1 MKRYIEKVRE
11 TYYGLSLPVR
21 VTLWYFICSL
31 FQKGLSFLS
40 TPLFTRILSTDDY
53 GIVSVYN
60 SWYQIIIIFSTLG
73 LSNSIVNVGLVKYE
87 DDKDHFQSSILG
99 LLFFYFILSSTLF
112 IELFFLIGKVISLPI
127 EYFVYILVDSLTST
141 VLSIWLLR
149 KRIEYDYKKMSIVT
163 IINVVCSISLSIILS
178 IVDVNKARGKI
189 LGNSI
194 VALVLAFFCVIDTLR
209 KNRNII
215 NKHYWKFALKY
226 NIPMIP
232 HFLSTVVLNQLDRIM
247 IQYMCGISEAGIY
260 SVAYN
265 SAMAVFILNH
275 AIQSSYNPWLL
286 QRLKRKIYEG
296 ISGVVNTILMLYL
309 LILIVIMLFAP
320 EVMKIMAPIDYYEGV
335 YIIPPVASSM
345 FFMLLFNM
353 FAPVEHYSLKTK
365 FMGVA
370 SSIAA
375 LIDVIMNYIFIKL
388 FGYLAAGYTTLA
400 CYIVYSWA
408 HYVYM
413 KKCCEEQKIE
423 PIFDEKLILA
433 LSIVVVISSAI
444 CVFLY
449 QFTYV
454 RYIAIFVSVFLLT
467 INRKKFLTVISKIC
481 S

>member
-1 MKRYIEKVRE
+1 
-11 TYYGLSLPVR
+11 
-21 VTLWYFICSL
+21 
-31 FQKGLSFLS
+31 
-40 TPLFTRILSTDDY
+40 
-53 GIVSVYN
+53 
-60 SWYQIIIIFSTLG
+60 
-73 LSNSIVNVGLVKYE
+73 
-87 DDKDHFQSSILG
+87 
-99 LLFFYFILSSTLF
+99 
-112 IELFFLIGKVISLPI
+112 
-127 EYFVYILVDSLTST
+127 
-141 VLSIWLLR
+141 
-149 KRIEYDYKKMSIVT
+149 
-163 IINVVCSISLSIILS
+163 
-178 IVDVNKARGKI
+178 
-189 LGNSI
+189 
-194 VALVLAFFCVIDTLR
+194 
-209 KNRNII
+209 
-215 NKHYWKFALKY
+215 
-226 NIPMIP
+226 
-232 HFLSTVVLNQLDRIM
+232 
-247 IQYMCGISEAGIY
+247 
-260 SVAYN
+260 
-265 SAMAVFILNH
+265 
-275 AIQSSYNPWLL
+275 
-286 QRLKRKIYEG
+286 
-296 ISGVVNTILMLYL
+296 MLYL